1 MTDLSDFITAVRAH
15 VTASSSKQ
23 QHMIQPVQLA
33 LNQGVAPNVEAA
45 YRSLDAWLELL
56 GRYEATTQ
64 RSYMIGMRDALRVP
78 AIASLLTLEPVER
91 EAAAERLDGLIKQ
104 ATRKVY
110 SATKAAKP
118 EMNDVATG
126 PRTQEEL
133 QLRVQLLEAA
143 MDMIAD
149 IISTS
154 RGSA

>member
-78 AIASLLTLEPVER
+78 AIATMLALEPAER
-91 EAAAERLDGLIKQ
+91 EAAEERLDGLVRQ

-110 SATKAAKP
+110 SATKA
-118 EMNDVATG
+118 VAAAADDDG
-126 PRTQEEL
+126 DNVL

-143 MDMIAD
+143 LDMIVD